1 MFSCLSNVIIIS
13 MTVIDLNFQTL
24 IDLPS
29 IPYLIC
35 LNITGPGDVN
45 LTAQAIINKTGE
57 ITINIDNETII
68 SSSRLK
74 TILIPLNGD
83 SYKGTTGTPFIS
95 SVRDCN
101 ILNVKYRELIEQNM

>member
-1 MFSCLSNVIIIS
+1 M
-13 MTVIDLNFQTL
+13 
-24 IDLPS
+24 
-29 IPYLIC
+29 
-35 LNITGPGDVN
+35 N

-101 ILNVKYRELIEQNM
+101 ILNVKISGINRTEHVVSDNSLTTF